1 MAAALAQTRPS
12 RAGLTRHACNSMR
25 ETERSMGRAAVLAA
39 GFACAAVIACMALAA
54 APERL
59 ALQQQ
64 AVQYA
69 RPLPA
74 AAHSAQQQRA
84 LRGQSLEVTAPP
96 LPDPPAAEPPAP
108 PAPEA
113 PVVAELPPAEPAAPE
128 KEPEKAEAAAEPVAP
143 EKEPEQGAQ
152 PAAPVE
158 AAAPAPVAPAPAV
171 EEPAPVVAAK
181 PPPFNADLDNGGA
194 RSYGMQKTA
203 SGGNDWSTIAQVHGG
218 KTMAQAGGMG
228 SAGPVTA
235 EAGLDETL
243 EDYQKVKSER
253 RQAMDFC
260 SGKFNAWK
268 NVQKCIFLLLK
279 NAHY

>member
-1 MAAALAQTRPS
+1 MQRGLILARSKARKAAAKP
-12 RAGLTRHACNSMR
+12 
-25 ETERSMGRAAVLAA
+25 
-39 GFACAAVIACMALAA
+39 
-54 APERL
+54 
-59 ALQQQ
+59 
-64 AVQYA
+64 
-69 RPLPA
+69 
-74 AAHSAQQQRA
+74 
-84 LRGQSLEVTAPP
+84 
-96 LPDPPAAEPPAP
+96 
-108 PAPEA
+108 
-113 PVVAELPPAEPAAPE
+113 
-128 KEPEKAEAAAEPVAP
+128 
-143 EKEPEQGAQ
+143 Q
-152 PAAPVE
+152 PAKADAGASGSLLGFFRR

>member
-12 RAGLTRHACNSMR
+12 RGGLTRNACNSMR

-128 KEPEKAEAAAEPVAP
+128 KEPEQAA
-143 EKEPEQGAQ
+143 QS
-152 PAAPVE
+152 AAPVE